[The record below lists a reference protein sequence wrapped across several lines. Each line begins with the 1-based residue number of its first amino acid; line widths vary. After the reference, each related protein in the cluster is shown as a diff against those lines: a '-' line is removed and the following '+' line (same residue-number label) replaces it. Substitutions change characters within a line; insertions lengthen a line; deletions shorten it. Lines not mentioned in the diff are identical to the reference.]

1 MPSFYRSGK
10 PLPSPPSLPESPLSI
25 LPQGRATASVNGIDI
40 HYAIEGEG
48 PVVVLVH
55 GLACGRRM
63 WFHQVR
69 ALRSRYTVLAYDQR
83 GHGLTSAPNEKAAYS
98 PAYLSRDLAG
108 LLDYLGIERC
118 HLVGFSMGGGSA
130 LSLAAARPRR
140 VRSLVLADV
149 GASSENPAATQWLV
163 RRWIALAQS
172 GGMPAL
178 AEDMLRSEFFKT
190 YANRNGRSRR
200 HMRALIMATPLRGL
214 ESTLTEVLAKR
225 ASLFRMR
232 RVLESISISSSPAPT
247 TTFAARR
254 RTCWRTPSRTRGRF
268 ASPVSAICRPWK
280 RPRPST
286 RRSPHFSRKCECLPA
301 ASSFREIAS

>member
-1 MPSFYRSGK
+1 MVPGNHG
-10 PLPSPPSLPESPLSI
+10 PSPPSLPESPLSN
-25 LPQGRATASVNGIDI
+25 LPLGRATASVNGIDI

-63 WFHQVR
+63 WLHQVR
-69 ALRSRYTVLAYDQR
+69 ALRSRHTVLAYDQR

-98 PAYLSRDLAG
+98 PGHLSRDLAG
-108 LLDYLGIERC
+108 LLDHLGIERC
-118 HLVGFSMGGGSA
+118 HLVGFSMGGGPA

-178 AEDMLRSEFFKT
+178 AEDMLRSELFKT
-190 YANRNGRSRR
+190 YANRNGRTRR

-232 RVLESISISSSPAPT
+232 RVLESISVPTLVLTGADDYVCRKAAHLLAHAIPHAREARLAGAGHMSPLEAPEA
-247 TTFAARR
+247 FNERVAA
-254 RTCWRTPSRTRGRF
+254 F
-268 ASPVSAICRPWK
+268 LAQV
-280 RPRPST
+280 
-286 RRSPHFSRKCECLPA
+286 
-301 ASSFREIAS
+301 